1 MQKLLTVGIPT
12 FNGAAHIDETLS
24 SIIRQISAD
33 IEDKIEILVSDNA
46 STDGTGVLIEKY
58 RESHPNLVRSRT
70 NATNIGFDR
79 NVDALFKSANGQY
92 VWLIGDDDA
101 LYEGALIYVIDL
113 LEKHKDLAAVQVNFD
128 KFDKTL
134 KNVVE
139 TISIPDDVYCQDGDA
154 FLPHAKGR
162 WGAIASLIIR
172 TNDWNRLDLT
182 DAFGSQIVFAH
193 GLFKILRQGPAFVAK
208 RSIVKVREGSE
219 KAVTRGDGDARINI
233 ALASGALYQAL
244 LTMGYRKDILRPIIK
259 ADRRYAFEALPLA
272 KFWGIKD
279 KSAIAKK
286 YISIHNSP
294 VLWIKWLPLLFL
306 PDSIY
311 RVVYRLKK
319 AVSSMTRPLEK
330 KLKGFLR
337 K

>member
-24 SIIRQISAD
+24 SIIRQVSVD
-33 IEDKIEILVSDNA
+33 VEDKIEILVSDNA
-46 STDGTGVLIEKY
+46 SNDGSGVLIEKY
-58 RESHPNLVRSRT
+58 LESHPNLVRYRKNTT
-70 NATNIGFDR
+70 NLGFDR

-101 LYEGALIYVIDL
+101 LYEGALIYVIEL
-113 LEKHKDLAAVQVNFD
+113 LEKHKDLAAIQVNFD
-128 KFDKTL
+128 KFEKTL
-134 KNVVE
+134 KSIVE
-139 TISIPDDVYCQDGDA
+139 TVSIPDDVYCQNGDA
-154 FLPHAKGR
+154 FLLHAKGR

-172 TNDWNRLDLT
+172 TNDWNELDLT

-193 GLFKILRQGPAFVAK
+193 GLFKILQQGSAFIAK
-208 RSIVKVREGSE
+208 RSIVKVRDGSE

-233 ALASGALYQAL
+233 ALASGELYQAL
-244 LTMGYRKDILRPIIK
+244 LNMGYPEYVLQPIIE
-259 ADRRYAFEALPLA
+259 ADRRYAYDALPLA

-294 VLWIKWLPLLFL
+294 ALWSRWLPLLFV

-311 RVVYRLKK
+311 RVAYRFKK
-319 AVSSMTRPLEK
+319 AVSSVTRPLEK
-330 KLKGFLR
+330 KLKSCL
-337 K
+337 KK